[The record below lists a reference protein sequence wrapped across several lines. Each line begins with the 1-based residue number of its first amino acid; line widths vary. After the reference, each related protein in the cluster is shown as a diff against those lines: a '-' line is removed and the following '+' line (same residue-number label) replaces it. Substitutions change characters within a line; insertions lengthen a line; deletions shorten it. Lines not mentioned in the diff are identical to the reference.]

1 MLGLEFINSE
11 TNISLA
17 MNSQYDYLVV
27 LGSYIVA
34 WIGAYAGLSTVP
46 AIRLVETSKA
56 KMAWKLTGAIAMGAA
71 IWSMH
76 FVGMLALYLPV
87 NVGHHV
93 GLTALSIV
101 PAIIASYFALFF
113 IERDHYQHSHLVYA
127 GVLLGAG
134 IGTMHYIGMEAMQ
147 GEFTLVYEPITFLLS
162 ILVAVILAIFA
173 LSAGQFK
180 HNAQEKESN
189 RLVISAAL
197 VGAAITGMHYMGMQA
212 SYFLANS
219 SEVMVDHTAHGSS
232 HGTMLLILI
241 VSTVLLSTLAVVS
254 TIIYKI
260 FIKLHLAKNEAE
272 SSAIAKSEFLASMS
286 HEIRTPMN
294 GVLGMLDLL
303 VKTGLNDEQLYKA
316 KIAHSSAKSLL
327 SLINDILD
335 FSKIDAGKLDLE
347 LLHFDLR
354 SMLVECADTLALK
367 AEEKGLELIL
377 DVTHIEHSMVKGD
390 PSRIR
395 QIITNLVSNAIKFT
409 DEGSVT
415 IRAKLKEV
423 EVEENKLILSC
434 SVDDNGIGIAQD
446 EQSKLFQMFTQVD
459 SSTTRKYGGTGLGLS
474 IVKQLCQ
481 LMNGDVSVTS
491 TLGEGS
497 SFKFHIGLS
506 SSEQSKHI
514 VPSID
519 VSKLSLL
526 VIDDNPIN
534 REVLRGQLE
543 HWGGNVTEASGAE
556 NTLHILKE
564 RIAQK
569 KTLFDIAFVDMQ
581 MPIMDG
587 AELARKIRAVPEY
600 DGMSLVMMTSMMQ
613 NDDKEFFANL
623 GFCGYFSKPVGS
635 ADILDAI
642 AVIQN
647 KADSSEQRSPLITT
661 QYLATL
667 SHAENKTNEPKE
679 AVDESEE
686 TESGRMEEHD
696 IWPENTKILLVEDNR
711 INIVVATMK
720 LKEIGLTAETA
731 MNGQEALSA
740 LTLSPDD
747 TPFTLI
753 LMDCQMPIMDGYE
766 TTQQIRAG
774 KAGECY
780 QNIPIIAMT
789 ANAMKGDKEKCLNS
803 GMNDYLPK
811 PINSE
816 VLKGLLKRWLMY
828 TKEVT

>member
-11 TNISLA
+11 TNLSLA
-17 MNSQYDYLVV
+17 MSSQYDYLVV
-27 LGSYIVA
+27 FGSYIVA

-46 AIRLVETSKA
+46 AIRLVETNKA
-56 KMAWKLTGAIAMGAA
+56 KIAWKLTGAIAMGAA

-87 NVGHHV
+87 NVEHHI

-113 IERDHYQHSHLVYA
+113 IERDHYLHSHLIYA

-173 LSAGQFK
+173 LSAGEFK
-180 HNAQEKESN
+180 RHGQEKESN
-189 RLVISAAL
+189 RLIISAAL

-212 SYFLANS
+212 SYFLANN
-219 SEVMVDHTAHGSS
+219 SETMGQHTAHGSS
-232 HGTMLLILI
+232 HGSMLLILI

-254 TIIYKI
+254 TIIYKM
-260 FIKLHLAKNEAE
+260 FIKLHKAKNEAE

-303 VKTGLNDEQLYKA
+303 VKTDLNDDQQYKA
-316 KIAHSSAKSLL
+316 KVAHSSAKSLL

-354 SMLVECADTLALK
+354 SMLVECADSLALK

-377 DVTHIEHSMVKGD
+377 DVIHIEHSMVQGD
-390 PSRIR
+390 PCRIR

-409 DEGSVT
+409 DNGSVT
-415 IRAKLKEV
+415 IRAQLKEA
-423 EVEENKLILSC
+423 EGNELILSC
-434 SVDDNGIGIAQD
+434 SVDDNGIGIAQ
-446 EQSKLFQMFTQVD
+446 EAQSKLFQLFTQVD

-481 LMNGDVSVTS
+481 LMHGDVSVTS
-491 TLGEGS
+491 ILGEGS
-497 SFKFHIGLS
+497 CFKFHIRLS

-543 HWGGNVTEASGAE
+543 HWGGNVTEASGAAT
-556 NTLHILKE
+556 TLDILKE
-564 RIAQK
+564 RIDQK

-587 AELARKIRAVPEY
+587 ADLARKIRAIPQY
-600 DGMSLVMMTSMMQ
+600 DSMSLVMMTSMMQ
-613 NDDKEFFANL
+613 KDDKEFFANL
-623 GFCGYFSKPVGS
+623 GFCGYFSKPVAS

-647 KADSSEQRSPLITT
+647 KVESSEQSSPLITT

-667 SHAENKTNEPKE
+667 SHEENKVNHPKE
-679 AVDESEE
+679 AVDKPKKVE
-686 TESGRMEEHD
+686 TSPVVDHA
-696 IWPENTKILLVEDNR
+696 IWPKNTKILLVEDNR
-711 INIVVATMK
+711 INIVVATLK
-720 LKEIGLTAETA
+720 LKEMGLSVEVAC
-731 MNGQEALSA
+731 NGQEALS
-740 LTLSPDD
+740 TLKLSSGD

-753 LMDCQMPIMDGYE
+753 LMDCQMPMMDGYE
-766 TTQQIRAG
+766 TTKQIRAG

-816 VLKGLLKRWLMY
+816 ELKGRLKQWLEC
-828 TKEVT
+828 TKEVM

>member
-1 MLGLEFINSE
+1 MLGLEFINNE
-11 TNISLA
+11 TNLSLA
-17 MNSQYDYLVV
+17 MSSQYDYLVV

-46 AIRLVETSKA
+46 AIRLVETNKA
-56 KMAWKLTGAIAMGAA
+56 RIAWKLTGAIAMGAA

-87 NVGHHV
+87 NVEHHV
-93 GLTALSIV
+93 GLTTLSIV

-113 IERDHYQHSHLVYA
+113 IERDHYQRSHLVYA

-147 GEFTLVYEPITFLLS
+147 GEFTLVYEPVTFLLS

-180 HNAQEKESN
+180 RHAQEKGSR
-189 RLVISAAL
+189 RLITSAAL

-212 SYFLANS
+212 SYFLAINS
-219 SEVMVDHTAHGSS
+219 EAIVDHTGHGST
-232 HGTMLLILI
+232 HGAMLLILI
-241 VSTVLLSTLAVVS
+241 ISTVLLSTLAVVS
-254 TIIYKI
+254 TIIYKM
-260 FIKLHLAKNEAE
+260 FIKLNMAKNEAE

-303 VKTGLNDEQLYKA
+303 VKTDLNDDQQYKA

-409 DEGSVT
+409 DIGSVT
-415 IRAKLKEV
+415 IRAKLKES
-423 EVEENKLILSC
+423 EDNKLILSC
-434 SVDDNGIGIAQD
+434 SVDDNGIGISSDA
-446 EQSKLFQMFTQVD
+446 QSKLFQMFTQVD

-491 TLGEGS
+491 ILGEGS
-497 SFKFHIGLS
+497 CFKFYISLS

-543 HWGGNVTEASGAE
+543 HWGGNVTEASCAAS
-556 NTLHILKE
+556 TLKILKE
-564 RIAQK
+564 QVGQQK
-569 KTLFDIAFVDMQ
+569 KLFDIAFVDMQ

-587 AELARKIRAVPEY
+587 ADLAIKIRALSEY
-600 DGMSLVMMTSMMQ
+600 DSMSLVMMTSMMQ
-613 NDDKEFFANL
+613 KDDKEFFAKL
-623 GFCGYFSKPVGS
+623 GFCGYFSKPVAS
-635 ADILDAI
+635 ADVLDTI

-647 KADSSEQRSPLITT
+647 KAELSEKNSPLITS

-667 SHAENKTNEPKE
+667 SHDENKVDEPKE
-679 AVDESEE
+679 AVDKPKKVE
-686 TESGRMEEHD
+686 TASFVDHEP
-696 IWPENTKILLVEDNR
+696 WPEHTKILLVEDNR

-720 LKEIGLTAETA
+720 LKEMGLSAEIA
-731 MNGQEALSA
+731 CNGEEALSI
-740 LTLSPDD
+740 LKSSSGD

-753 LMDCQMPIMDGYE
+753 LMDCQMPMMDGYE
-766 TTQQIRAG
+766 TTKQIRSG

-780 QNIPIIAMT
+780 PNIPIIAMT

-816 VLKGLLKRWLMY
+816 ELKRLLKQWLEC
-828 TKEVT
+828 TKEVV

>member
-11 TNISLA
+11 TNLSLA
-17 MNSQYDYLVV
+17 MSSHYDYLVV

-46 AIRLVETSKA
+46 AIRLVETNKA
-56 KMAWKLTGAIAMGAA
+56 KIGWKLTGAIAMGAA

-87 NVGHHV
+87 NVEHHV

-113 IERDHYQHSHLVYA
+113 IERDHYLHSHLVYA

-147 GEFTLVYEPITFLLS
+147 GEFTLVYEPVTFLLS

-180 HNAQEKESN
+180 RHAQEKESH
-189 RLVISAAL
+189 RLIISAAL

-212 SYFLANS
+212 SYFLANT
-219 SEVMVDHTAHGSS
+219 SEAMGEHTAHGSS
-232 HGTMLLILI
+232 HGSMLLILI
-241 VSTVLLSTLAVVS
+241 ISTVLLSTLAVVS
-254 TIIYKI
+254 TIIYKM
-260 FIKLHLAKNEAE
+260 FIKLHMAKNEAE

-303 VKTGLNDEQLYKA
+303 VKTDLNKDQQYKA

-377 DVTHIEHSMVKGD
+377 DVTHVEHSMVKGD

-409 DEGSVT
+409 SKGSVT
-415 IRAKLKEV
+415 IRANLKEG
-423 EVEENKLILSC
+423 EDNKLILSC
-434 SVDDNGIGIAQD
+434 SVDDDGIGIAQD
-446 EQSKLFQMFTQVD
+446 AQSKLFQMFTQVD

-481 LMNGDVSVTS
+481 LMNGDVSVS
-491 TLGEGS
+491 SILGEGS
-497 SFKFHIGLS
+497 CFKFYISLS

-543 HWGGNVTEASGAE
+543 HWGGNVTEASCAAS
-556 NTLHILKE
+556 TLNILKE
-564 RIAQK
+564 RIAQN

-587 AELARKIRAVPEY
+587 ADLARKIRAISEY
-600 DGMSLVMMTSMMQ
+600 DNMSLVMMTSMMQ
-613 NDDKEFFANL
+613 KDDKDFFAKL
-623 GFCGYFSKPVGS
+623 GFCGYFSKPVAS

-647 KADSSEQRSPLITT
+647 KVEYSEQSSPLITS

-667 SHAENKTNEPKE
+667 SHEENIVNEPREEIDKSE
-679 AVDESEE
+679 KVAALVVDPN
-686 TESGRMEEHD
+686 

-711 INIVVATMK
+711 INIIVATLK
-720 LKEIGLTAETA
+720 LKEMGLSVEVAL
-731 MNGQEALSA
+731 NGQEALS
-740 LTLSPDD
+740 TLKLSSDD

-753 LMDCQMPIMDGYE
+753 LMDCQMPMMDGYE
-766 TTQQIRAG
+766 TTQQIRAC

-803 GMNDYLPK
+803 GMSDYLPK

-816 VLKGLLKRWLMY
+816 VLKGLLKRWLECA
-828 TKEVT
+828 KEVT

>member
-1 MLGLEFINSE
+1 MLGLEFISSE
-11 TNISLA
+11 TNLSLA
-17 MNSQYDYLVV
+17 MSSQYDYLLV

-34 WIGAYAGLSTVP
+34 WVGAYAGLSTVP
-46 AIRLVETSKA
+46 AIRLVETNKA
-56 KMAWKLTGAIAMGAA
+56 KFAWKLTGAIAMGAA

-87 NVGHHV
+87 NVEHHI

-113 IERDHYQHSHLVYA
+113 IERDHYLHSHLVYA
-127 GVLLGAG
+127 GILLGAG

-147 GEFTLVYEPITFLLS
+147 GKFTLVYEPITFLLS

-180 HNAQEKESN
+180 RHAQEKGSR
-189 RLVISAAL
+189 RLIISAAL

-212 SYFLANS
+212 SYFLANN
-219 SEVMVDHTAHGSS
+219 SEAMGEHTAHGSS
-232 HGTMLLILI
+232 HGSMLLILI
-241 VSTVLLSTLAVVS
+241 ISTVLLSTLAVVS
-254 TIIYKI
+254 TIIYKM
-260 FIKLHLAKNEAE
+260 FIKLHKAKNEAE

-303 VKTGLNDEQLYKA
+303 VKTDLNKDQQYKA

-354 SMLVECADTLALK
+354 RMLVECADTLALK

-377 DVTHIEHSMVKGD
+377 DVTHVEHSMVKGD

-409 DEGSVT
+409 SKGSVT
-415 IRAKLKEV
+415 IRAKLKEA
-423 EVEENKLILSC
+423 EGNELILFC
-434 SVDDNGIGIAQD
+434 SVDDNGIGIAP
-446 EQSKLFQMFTQVD
+446 EAQSKLFQMFTQVD

-481 LMNGDVSVTS
+481 LMHGDVSVTS
-491 TLGEGS
+491 MLGEGS
-497 SFKFHIGLS
+497 CFKFHIRLS

-514 VPSID
+514 MPSID

-543 HWGGNVTEASGAE
+543 HWGGNVTEASGAAT
-556 NTLHILKE
+556 TLDILKE
-564 RIAQK
+564 RIDQK

-587 AELARKIRAVPEY
+587 ADLARKIRAIPQY
-600 DGMSLVMMTSMMQ
+600 DSMSLVMMTSMIQ
-613 NDDKEFFANL
+613 KDDKAFFANL
-623 GFCGYFSKPVGS
+623 GFCGYFSKPVAS

-647 KADSSEQRSPLITT
+647 KVESSEQSAPLITT

-667 SHAENKTNEPKE
+667 SHEENKVNEPKE
-679 AVDESEE
+679 AVDNPEKVE
-686 TESGRMEEHD
+686 TAPVVDHD
-696 IWPENTKILLVEDNR
+696 IWPKNTKILLVEDNR
-711 INIVVATMK
+711 INIVVATLK
-720 LKEIGLTAETA
+720 LEEMDLSVEVAL
-731 MNGQEALSA
+731 NGQEALS
-740 LTLSPDD
+740 TLKLSSDD

-753 LMDCQMPIMDGYE
+753 LMDCQMPMMDGYE

-816 VLKGLLKRWLMY
+816 VLKALLQRWLECA
-828 TKEVT
+828 KEVT

>member
-1 MLGLEFINSE
+1 MIN
-11 TNISLA
+11 NI
-17 MNSQYDYLVV
+17 
-27 LGSYIVA
+27 
-34 WIGAYAGLSTVP
+34 
-46 AIRLVETSKA
+46 KA
-56 KMAWKLTGAIAMGAA
+56 K
-71 IWSMH
+71 
-76 FVGMLALYLPV
+76 V
-87 NVGHHV
+87 
-93 GLTALSIV
+93 
-101 PAIIASYFALFF
+101 
-113 IERDHYQHSHLVYA
+113 
-127 GVLLGAG
+127 
-134 IGTMHYIGMEAMQ
+134 
-147 GEFTLVYEPITFLLS
+147 
-162 ILVAVILAIFA
+162 
-173 LSAGQFK
+173 
-180 HNAQEKESN
+180 
-189 RLVISAAL
+189 
-197 VGAAITGMHYMGMQA
+197 
-212 SYFLANS
+212 
-219 SEVMVDHTAHGSS
+219 
-232 HGTMLLILI
+232 
-241 VSTVLLSTLAVVS
+241 
-254 TIIYKI
+254 
-260 FIKLHLAKNEAE
+260 
-272 SSAIAKSEFLASMS
+272 
-286 HEIRTPMN
+286 
-294 GVLGMLDLL
+294 
-303 VKTGLNDEQLYKA
+303 
-316 KIAHSSAKSLL
+316 AHSSAKSLL

-377 DVTHIEHSMVKGD
+377 DVIHIEHSMVQGD

-409 DEGSVT
+409 DKGSVT
-415 IRAKLKEV
+415 IRAKLREA
-423 EVEENKLILSC
+423 EDNKLILSC

-446 EQSKLFQMFTQVD
+446 AQSKLFQMFTQVD

-481 LMNGDVSVTS
+481 LMHGDVSVTS

-497 SFKFHIGLS
+497 CFKFHICLS
-506 SSEQSKHI
+506 ASEQSKHI

-543 HWGGNVTEASGAE
+543 HWGGNVTEASCAVT
-556 NTLHILKE
+556 TLNILKE

-581 MPIMDG
+581 MPITDG
-587 AELARKIRAVPEY
+587 ADLARKIRAFPQY
-600 DGMSLVMMTSMMQ
+600 NSMSLVMMTSMMQ

-623 GFCGYFSKPVGS
+623 GFCGYFSKPVAS
-635 ADILDAI
+635 TDILDAI

-647 KADSSEQRSPLITT
+647 KAEYVEQSAPLITS

-667 SHAENKTNEPKE
+667 SHEENKGNEPKE
-679 AVDESEE
+679 EIDKSKEVAAPLVVD
-686 TESGRMEEHD
+686 HNV
-696 IWPENTKILLVEDNR
+696 WPEKTKILLVEDNR

-720 LKEIGLTAETA
+720 LKDMGLSAEIAL
-731 MNGQEALSA
+731 NGEEALS
-740 LTLSPDD
+740 TLKSSQGD

-753 LMDCQMPIMDGYE
+753 LMDCQMPMMDGYE
-766 TTQQIRAG
+766 TTQQIRAC

-789 ANAMKGDKEKCLNS
+789 ANAMKGDKEKCLTS

-816 VLKGLLKRWLMY
+816 VLKSLLKKWLECA
-828 TKEVT
+828 KEVT